1 MGALLSI
8 KGLSVRFGGLQALD
22 SVDLEAPAGAITAL
36 IGPNG
41 AGKTTA
47 INCVSG
53 VVAPDSGQ
61 VSFDGREVL
70 GMAGH
75 NLARLGLTRT
85 FQNLQVFG
93 LMNALE
99 NVMVGMHAAS
109 HGSFAA
115 AMLRLPV
122 LRRQE
127 AAIRERAEEMLA
139 FFGLEKVA
147 NQPAEELAYGDQKRL
162 ELARALAGRP
172 RLMLLDEPVAGLN
185 AAETHEIG
193 GLIVK
198 IKEQGIGVVLV
209 EHDMG
214 LVMHVSD
221 QVAVLSGGVLI
232 AQGTP
237 EEIQQDPEVLRTYL
251 GGGEEFGLL
260 A

>member
-1 MGALLSI
+1 MQALLSI

-53 VVAPDSGQ
+53 VVAPDAGR
-61 VSFDGREVL
+61 VDFDGREVL

-75 NLARLGLTRT
+75 KLARLGLTRT

-109 HGSFAA
+109 HGGFGA
-115 AMLRLPV
+115 AMLRLPM

-147 NQPAEELAYGDQKRL
+147 DQPAEELAYGDQKRL

-221 QVAVLSGGVLI
+221 QVAVLSGGELI
-232 AQGTP
+232 AQGAP
-237 EEIQQDPEVLRTYL
+237 EEIQQNPEVLRTYL
-251 GGGEEFGLL
+251 GGGEEFGLI